1 MALLWQNPLTR
12 LLDLEVH
19 AESAEVT
26 TWQGREGLRLEN
38 GLVVIPTEQLTDA
51 SVEVMIGA
59 EGPSYSGVAFRV
71 VDRLNY
77 ELAYAAPHCSGQWD
91 AVQYDPVFHG
101 SNTWQ
106 LYHGPSYQ
114 KEATVPMG
122 EWFRLR
128 VDVKGDQAAFTVGDQ
143 PPLAVSGLARGS
155 KQGLLGVW
163 TFRPAYFRDLRVSEC
178 QELPESMGVTPLAP
192 EWFIHDWFVEG
203 FGVVQCEPSGIL
215 NLNRHLPASV
225 EEVMLIRRFEA
236 LSDGEL
242 QLYVGFSDELSLELD
257 EKVVFEGSNT
267 FAGFGNYEERG
278 YAYAGMSSL
287 SQNVSKGVHGLT
299 AKLKVTE
306 TFGWGMIL
314 AVGGVDVQLLP
325 AALG

>member
-1 MALLWQNPLTR
+1 MAVLHEGELTN
-12 LLDLEVH
+12 LQALSLH
-19 AESAEVT
+19 ASEAGVVK
-26 TWQGREGLRLEN
+26 WQGHQALRLVD
-38 GLVVIPTEQLTDA
+38 GLALIPGLEAGDV
-51 SVEVMIGA
+51 SIEVWMGA
-59 EGPSYSGVAFRV
+59 ENPAYPGVAFRV
-71 VDRLNY
+71 ADVANY
-77 ELAYAAPHCSGQWD
+77 ELVYTVPHASGLWD
-91 AVQYDPVFHG
+91 ALQYDPVFHG

-122 EWFRLR
+122 DWFRLK
-128 VDVKGDQAAFTVGDQ
+128 VDVHGDRAVFTVGDQ
-143 PPLAVSGLARGS
+143 PPLDVGGLAHGS

-287 SQNVSKGVHGLT
+287 SQNVSKGVHRLT